1 MPPVKRKK
9 RPTPKAS
16 PAPPTAPSSAPP
28 IAFLAA
34 AQDDSLPSSVTAA
47 QVGQL
52 ASERHVLSPA
62 LEAVA
67 SAQRSS
73 PPEANPA
80 AGRLPPAVTAMDV
93 ADQLHSAAIHLL
105 RRLRVRDRES
115 GIGPAQL
122 SALSVLVFGGPRSL
136 GELADAE
143 QVRPPTM
150 SRIVAGLQRSGLVRR
165 HATEDGRRV
174 RLEATPK
181 GVGLMWEGRQRRV
194 ESLAKAVA
202 GLPES
207 EQLQLRDA
215 LTLLQQ
221 VIRKI

>member
-1 MPPVKRKK
+1 MPPVKRKN
-9 RPTPKAS
+9 RPGSLGAV
-16 PAPPTAPSSAPP
+16 SAP
-28 IAFLAA
+28 
-34 AQDDSLPSSVTAA
+34 DVTAT
-47 QVGQL
+47 
-52 ASERHVLSPA
+52 E
-62 LEAVA
+62 
-67 SAQRSS
+67 
-73 PPEANPA
+73 
-80 AGRLPPAVTAMDV
+80 V

-136 GELADAE
+136 GELAEAE

-150 SRIVAGLQRSGLVRR
+150 SRIVAGLQRSRLVCR

-181 GVGLMWEGRQRRV
+181 GVSLMWEGRKRRV
-194 ESLAKAVA
+194 ESLAKALA
-202 GLPES
+202 SLPEN
-207 EQLQLRDA
+207 ERQQLSDA

-221 VIRKI
+221 IIRNL